1 MLLEDQR
8 YVQEDLERLEQGIT
22 DRMSHEPTFIRD
34 RLNRDHEVAQLLE
47 QIQKQS
53 SELISMYEDVNGIR
67 SKEIQAIGSGDP
79 FDEFYKQVEEIKE
92 HHAKYPTEQ
101 AENPELRYRPGR
113 DGPDSAQPYMVDMI
127 FSGEEAFGKFF
138 DLLAAHEAY
147 INLPNVKHRSY
158 LQYLE
163 VFDDFAPGAGGV
175 KRADKLTDQY
185 FKYVGDLAEYLESFM
200 RRARPLENLD
210 KLFASFVAD
219 FEKLWEK
226 EEVPHW
232 GPEKS
237 ETNGSAPH
245 ATSTAEAVWCDACEK
260 EFKNENVYKNHLTGR
275 KHVKAAEHKAK
286 MIEENGGTS
295 EEASTDGPNKG
306 KKESATRLKERAVAE
321 REYRVT
327 RLTEAMKT
335 ERDETKINV
344 ERRQGMTERERQQE
358 LENLYNIMGSAIT
371 TYGAGGV
378 NGHQGGEGDEDEGE
392 DGEEKIYNPLKLP
405 LAWDGKP
412 IPFWLYRLHGLGVE
426 FPCEICGNFVY
437 MGRRAYEKH
446 FNEARHIY
454 GLKCLGISNT
464 SLFRDIISIE
474 EALKLWDKI
483 QRDRKRNMGDDGSV
497 VQMEDAEGN
506 VMPEKVYYDLQKQGL
521 LLPSCKP
528 SYVPSYLVASFVRAS
543 IWAPNIAPMGLSF
556 RYSATKQTAWLMVV
570 QVLQTACLYGVPL
583 YIRKPPPRHHSLD
596 CQSVSH
602 TPISKGQP
610 GRRSLRHWNSVHIW
624 GKLPTTPDK
633 LGRPCPIGM
642 NGGEGRVPHVRPR
655 TNTISKWFHCPSL
668 VSSLQTFVSRLVWRF
683 PYDSSNTKGAHNPH
697 NTAMDFYKEK
707 ATQLLLEH
715 REAHTN
721 PEFSPLACSCQCTK
735 FPKDGTFTYKEI
747 NHVMARIVD
756 ENGSVDLVNALIRMG
771 ADVNVTRRSSTSLWK
786 KVARRHQT
794 PERSDLLQVATVRCR
809 PELVEVL
816 AAQADQANLD
826 NALRYAILRRD
837 LHVLQVLL
845 DAGADPAELHDDFE
859 KAVMLGETEPIAL
872 LLAGPKKP
880 CIDCISG
887 ALTVAIKDGASK
899 ILELCM
905 AAGADPNYLGGQ
917 ALVAAV
923 EAKRSDYLEILLSSR
938 RGRLAMMGS
947 LDAAVGVAHQHLC
960 RQDDETFRE
969 LLEMCLLSGAAGE
982 RTERLFTSGLV
993 NCVKKKNQRLLDLIL
1008 QYTQPI
1014 DPYHTL
1020 AVLEAIKSYQTV
1032 ILAQLLRLKPSE
1044 DCLVAAMSQGMR
1056 VADSEVMFEIIALLL
1071 SLGARGPAVSAAF
1084 VTCVGLLG
1092 DNFDLLHVELGRL
1105 LLEQGDADV
1114 NYDDGA
1120 ALRIAISASLM
1131 GIICD
1136 IMDKRPNQATL
1147 GAALPVAM
1155 GMEPSQRLDVV
1166 EMLLKA
1172 GASGLVVDCAL
1183 VDAVNGAP
1191 KDTPLVKL
1199 LLTRASV
1206 NHQGGEALVGAIHNQ
1221 DFDIIEL
1228 ILAQRPDRE
1237 AMSAAAK
1244 ASFLLPKNERRET
1257 LRVLIPWFHNDHLN
1271 FCLKQAILSTKK
1283 DTDLVELLLV
1293 SGADPRCDGGACL
1306 KIAASSFDV
1315 ALLELLA
1322 QKIGKDG
1329 RLFTEIFDHLISQDE
1344 EWLAHSHIDVVEL
1357 ILRFGASG
1365 IVLSRA
1371 LIDALQAMFPV
1382 RPGGS
1387 PKSRSPRSPM
1397 SPCRHSTA
1405 PPEAILDLLL
1415 GHGASTNYESG
1426 KSVQL
1431 VARNGDR
1438 HLLRKLLDT
1447 KNCASLQ
1454 TATAALYAAI
1464 SAGHTEARLLEL
1476 IDVFAD
1482 ASTVAPDFSSQGIY
1496 DGMLPPLYLCLEKYP
1511 RSTVVM
1517 NRIISAGCDLS
1528 QTVRITYAPT
1538 SNGEVQEQSS
1548 DYEAANVLIW
1558 ALLQSSSKTSSAVI
1572 AQLAKQGTDVSF
1584 VTEKSKVT
1592 PLIVAAKTNRPELV
1606 DEFLRLGARA
1616 TVQDSLGRSA
1626 LFYAARMGSHES
1638 VVLLLDKK
1646 LPINDGSLHEASRN
1660 FHVDVMHKLIEAGHD
1675 PDYRS
1680 NKHSG
1685 HTALTIMASRGIIP
1699 ADPERAEAAVDI
1711 LKRFNANSLL
1721 KVHGRTAVFMALDNI
1736 VDSAGPEAITT
1747 LLLDRLLWKTLN
1759 DEKNVYTDQQ
1769 GYSFSPTMYL
1779 KKGLSRAHE
1788 SQQDVLLSLLRGQ
1801 GAIDRFYA
1809 SIDAEQQP
1817 VDAVGMPDEIREQE
1831 KERRA
1836 RRLRQQ
1842 REDDDHARRLR
1853 MEEETTM
1860 HELRLS
1866 GARRFAEYDHTDRL
1880 ADQHRRNRGLDH
1892 ALDMQIE
1899 LDKHI
1904 NASTIRKGEADTT
1917 AAIEWNQHMDGE
1929 EMRRQKTESD
1939 FEYRIRGRSI
1949 QTLEER
1955 AELEIQ
1961 GARYALEADKQA
1973 RELAL
1978 KQWNSSRGHE
1988 ISLQKAREEAELNV
2002 WQRNALAAGETRDMR
2017 ERDAVQSARDG
2028 RAMMDRWAQHN
2039 MQVVEKAGPGSAGGW
2054 VPPSAAVDMV
2064 ASWTG
2069 VGRNGRSAEPRSP
2082 GPMPSSGGGGGGD
2095 GHLPPSARGYQAP
2108 RVSSVRVS
2116 EGPVRRAI
2124 AG

>member
-1 MLLEDQR
+1 
-8 YVQEDLERLEQGIT
+8 
-22 DRMSHEPTFIRD
+22 
-34 RLNRDHEVAQLLE
+34 
-47 QIQKQS
+47 
-53 SELISMYEDVNGIR
+53 
-67 SKEIQAIGSGDP
+67 
-79 FDEFYKQVEEIKE
+79 
-92 HHAKYPTEQ
+92 
-101 AENPELRYRPGR
+101 
-113 DGPDSAQPYMVDMI
+113 
-127 FSGEEAFGKFF
+127 
-138 DLLAAHEAY
+138 
-147 INLPNVKHRSY
+147 
-158 LQYLE
+158 
-163 VFDDFAPGAGGV
+163 
-175 KRADKLTDQY
+175 
-185 FKYVGDLAEYLESFM
+185 
-200 RRARPLENLD
+200 
-210 KLFASFVAD
+210 
-219 FEKLWEK
+219 
-226 EEVPHW
+226 
-232 GPEKS
+232 
-237 ETNGSAPH
+237 
-245 ATSTAEAVWCDACEK
+245 
-260 EFKNENVYKNHLTGR
+260 
-275 KHVKAAEHKAK
+275 
-286 MIEENGGTS
+286 
-295 EEASTDGPNKG
+295 
-306 KKESATRLKERAVAE
+306 
-321 REYRVT
+321 
-327 RLTEAMKT
+327 
-335 ERDETKINV
+335 
-344 ERRQGMTERERQQE
+344 
-358 LENLYNIMGSAIT
+358 
-371 TYGAGGV
+371 
-378 NGHQGGEGDEDEGE
+378 
-392 DGEEKIYNPLKLP
+392 
-405 LAWDGKP
+405 
-412 IPFWLYRLHGLGVE
+412 
-426 FPCEICGNFVY
+426 
-437 MGRRAYEKH
+437 
-446 FNEARHIY
+446 
-454 GLKCLGISNT
+454 
-464 SLFRDIISIE
+464 
-474 EALKLWDKI
+474 
-483 QRDRKRNMGDDGSV
+483 
-497 VQMEDAEGN
+497 
-506 VMPEKVYYDLQKQGL
+506 
-521 LLPSCKP
+521 
-528 SYVPSYLVASFVRAS
+528 
-543 IWAPNIAPMGLSF
+543 
-556 RYSATKQTAWLMVV
+556 
-570 QVLQTACLYGVPL
+570 
-583 YIRKPPPRHHSLD
+583 
-596 CQSVSH
+596 
-602 TPISKGQP
+602 
-610 GRRSLRHWNSVHIW
+610 
-624 GKLPTTPDK
+624 
-633 LGRPCPIGM
+633 
-642 NGGEGRVPHVRPR
+642 
-655 TNTISKWFHCPSL
+655 
-668 VSSLQTFVSRLVWRF
+668 
-683 PYDSSNTKGAHNPH
+683 
-697 NTAMDFYKEK
+697 
-707 ATQLLLEH
+707 
-715 REAHTN
+715 
-721 PEFSPLACSCQCTK
+721 
-735 FPKDGTFTYKEI
+735 
-747 NHVMARIVD
+747 MARIVD

-880 CIDCISG
+880 CTDCISG

-905 AAGADPNYLGGQ
+905 AAGADPNHLGGQ

-947 LDAAVGVAHQHLC
+947 LDAAVGVAHQHLS

-1020 AVLEAIKSYQTV
+1020 AVLEAIKTYQTV

-1120 ALRIAISASLM
+1120 ALRTAISASLM

-1136 IMDKRPNQATL
+1136 IMDRRPNQATL

-1155 GMEPSQRLDVV
+1155 GMEPSKKLDVI

-1172 GASGLVVDCAL
+1172 GASGPVVDCAL
-1183 VDAVNGAP
+1183 VDAVNSAP
-1191 KDTPLVKL
+1191 KNTPLVKL

-1206 NHQGGEALVGAIHNQ
+1206 NHQGGEALVSAIHNQ

-1237 AMSAAAK
+1237 AMAAAAK

-1257 LRVLIPWFHNDHLN
+1257 IRVLISRFHIEHLN

-1306 KIAASSFDV
+1306 KIAASSFDL

-1329 RLFTEIFDHLISQDE
+1329 RLFTEIFDHVISQGD
-1344 EWLAHSHIDVVEL
+1344 EWLAHSHINVVEL

-1387 PKSRSPRSPM
+1387 PRSRSPRSPM
-1397 SPCRHSTA
+1397 SPCRDSSA

-1454 TATAALYAAI
+1454 TATTALYAAI

-1476 IDVFAD
+1476 IDVFTD
-1482 ASTVAPDFSSQGIY
+1482 KSTVAPDFSSQGVY

-1528 QTVRITYAPT
+1528 QTVKITYAPT

-1558 ALLQSSSKTSSAVI
+1558 ALLQSSSKTSSAVV
-1572 AQLAKQGTDVSF
+1572 AQLAKQGTDVNF

-1626 LFYAARMGSHES
+1626 LFYAARIGSHES

-1680 NKHSG
+1680 NKHGG
-1685 HTALTIMASRGIIP
+1685 HTALTVMASRGIIP

-1711 LKRFNANSLL
+1711 LKRFNASPLL

-1747 LLLDRLLWKTLN
+1747 LLLDRLFWKTLN

-1769 GYSFSPTMYL
+1769 GYSFSPTMYI
-1779 KKGLSRAHE
+1779 KKGLSRAHD
-1788 SQQDVLLSLLRGQ
+1788 SQHEVLLSLLRGQ

-1809 SIDAEQQP
+1809 SIEAEQQP

-1842 REDDDHARRLR
+1842 REDDDHSRRLR

-1899 LDKHI
+1899 LDKHL
-1904 NASTIRKGEADTT
+1904 NGSTIRKGEADTT

-1939 FEYRIRGRSI
+1939 FEYRIRGRTI
-1949 QTLEER
+1949 QTMEER
-1955 AELEIQ
+1955 AELEMQ
-1961 GARYALEADKQA
+1961 GARYALEADKRA

-1978 KQWNSSRGHE
+1978 KQWNSSRVHE
-1988 ISLQKAREEAELNV
+1988 ISLQKARGEAELNV

-2069 VGRNGRSAEPRSP
+2069 ASRNGRSAEPRSP
-2082 GPMPSSGGGGGGD
+2082 GPMPTSGGGGGGAGGD

>member
-1 MLLEDQR
+1 MDVFFSTPSNQTDGVVDGRAGSFETMTTPGLIFLLSLSVSPQI
-8 YVQEDLERLEQGIT
+8 RLTAINAPQT
-22 DRMSHEPTFIRD
+22 ASLVPLSHFQDANPIE
-34 RLNRDHEVAQLLE
+34 EVFATGTLS
-47 QIQKQS
+47 I
-53 SELISMYEDVNGIR
+53 
-67 SKEIQAIGSGDP
+67 
-79 FDEFYKQVEEIKE
+79 
-92 HHAKYPTEQ
+92 
-101 AENPELRYRPGR
+101 
-113 DGPDSAQPYMVDMI
+113 
-127 FSGEEAFGKFF
+127 FGKSSQRSPN
-138 DLLAAHEAY
+138 
-147 INLPNVKHRSY
+147 NL
-158 LQYLE
+158 
-163 VFDDFAPGAGGV
+163 
-175 KRADKLTDQY
+175 
-185 FKYVGDLAEYLESFM
+185 
-200 RRARPLENLD
+200 
-210 KLFASFVAD
+210 
-219 FEKLWEK
+219 
-226 EEVPHW
+226 
-232 GPEKS
+232 
-237 ETNGSAPH
+237 GS
-245 ATSTAEAVWCDACEK
+245 
-260 EFKNENVYKNHLTGR
+260 
-275 KHVKAAEHKAK
+275 
-286 MIEENGGTS
+286 
-295 EEASTDGPNKG
+295 
-306 KKESATRLKERAVAE
+306 
-321 REYRVT
+321 
-327 RLTEAMKT
+327 
-335 ERDETKINV
+335 
-344 ERRQGMTERERQQE
+344 
-358 LENLYNIMGSAIT
+358 
-371 TYGAGGV
+371 
-378 NGHQGGEGDEDEGE
+378 
-392 DGEEKIYNPLKLP
+392 
-405 LAWDGKP
+405 
-412 IPFWLYRLHGLGVE
+412 
-426 FPCEICGNFVY
+426 
-437 MGRRAYEKH
+437 
-446 FNEARHIY
+446 
-454 GLKCLGISNT
+454 
-464 SLFRDIISIE
+464 
-474 EALKLWDKI
+474 
-483 QRDRKRNMGDDGSV
+483 
-497 VQMEDAEGN
+497 
-506 VMPEKVYYDLQKQGL
+506 
-521 LLPSCKP
+521 
-528 SYVPSYLVASFVRAS
+528 
-543 IWAPNIAPMGLSF
+543 
-556 RYSATKQTAWLMVV
+556 
-570 QVLQTACLYGVPL
+570 
-583 YIRKPPPRHHSLD
+583 
-596 CQSVSH
+596 
-602 TPISKGQP
+602 
-610 GRRSLRHWNSVHIW
+610 
-624 GKLPTTPDK
+624 
-633 LGRPCPIGM
+633 PCPIGM
-642 NGGEGRVPHVRPR
+642 NWGESRVPHVRPR
-655 TNTISKWFHCPSL
+655 TNTNFQVVRVWACG
-668 VSSLQTFVSRLVWRF
+668 VYTFVSRLVWRF
-683 PYDSSNTKGAHNPH
+683 TYHLSSTEGAHNPY

-721 PEFSPLACSCQCTK
+721 PDFSPLACSCQCTK
-735 FPKDGTFTYKEI
+735 FPKDGTFTYREI

-905 AAGADPNYLGGQ
+905 AAGADPNHLGGQ

-938 RGRLAMMGS
+938 RGRLAMMNS
-947 LDAAVGVAHQHLC
+947 LDAAVGVAHQHLS

-993 NCVKKKNQRLLDLIL
+993 NCVKKKNQQLLDLIL

-1032 ILAQLLRLKPSE
+1032 ILAQLLRMKPSD

-1120 ALRIAISASLM
+1120 ALRIAISAGLM

-1155 GMEPSQRLDVV
+1155 AMEPSKKLDVV

-1183 VDAVNGAP
+1183 VDAVNSAP

-1221 DFDIIEL
+1221 DFDIIAL

-1237 AMSAAAK
+1237 AMTAAAK

-1257 LRVLIPWFHNDHLN
+1257 IRVLIPRFHSEHLN

-1322 QKIGKDG
+1322 QKIGKDD
-1329 RLFTEIFDHLISQDE
+1329 RLFTEIFDHLISQGE

-1371 LIDALQAMFPV
+1371 LIDAVQAMFPV

-1397 SPCRHSTA
+1397 SPCRHSSA

-1415 GHGASTNYESG
+1415 NHGASTNYESG

-1454 TATAALYAAI
+1454 TATTALYAAI

-1482 ASTVAPDFSSQGIY
+1482 KFTVAPDFSSQGIY

-1558 ALLQSSSKTSSAVI
+1558 ALLQTSSKTSSAVI

-1638 VVLLLDKK
+1638 VVLLLDKN

-1680 NKHSG
+1680 NKHGG
-1685 HTALTIMASRGIIP
+1685 HTALTVMASRGIIP

-1711 LKRFNANSLL
+1711 LKRFNASPLL

-1769 GYSFSPTMYL
+1769 GYSFSPTMYI

-1788 SQQDVLLSLLRGQ
+1788 SQHEVLLSLLRGQ

-1809 SIDAEQQP
+1809 SIEAEQQP

-1842 REDDDHARRLR
+1842 REDDDHTRRLR

-1866 GARRFAEYDHTDRL
+1866 GARRFAEYDHSDRL
-1880 ADQHRRNRGLDH
+1880 ADQQRRNRGLDH

-1899 LDKHI
+1899 LDKHL
-1904 NASTIRKGEADTT
+1904 NTSTIRKGEADTT
-1917 AAIEWNQHMDGE
+1917 AAIEWNKHMDGE

-1939 FEYRIRGRSI
+1939 FEYRVRGRTI
-1949 QTLEER
+1949 QTMEER
-1955 AELEIQ
+1955 AELEMQ
-1961 GARYALEADKQA
+1961 GARYALEADKRA

-1978 KQWNSSRGHE
+1978 KQWNSSRVHE
-1988 ISLQKAREEAELNV
+1988 ISLQKARGEAELNV
-2002 WQRNALAAGETRDMR
+2002 WQRNALAAGETRNMR

-2069 VGRNGRSAEPRSP
+2069 AGRNGRSAEPRSP
-2082 GPMPSSGGGGGGD
+2082 GPMPSSGGGGGGGD
-2095 GHLPPSARGYQAP
+2095 GHLPPSARGYHSP